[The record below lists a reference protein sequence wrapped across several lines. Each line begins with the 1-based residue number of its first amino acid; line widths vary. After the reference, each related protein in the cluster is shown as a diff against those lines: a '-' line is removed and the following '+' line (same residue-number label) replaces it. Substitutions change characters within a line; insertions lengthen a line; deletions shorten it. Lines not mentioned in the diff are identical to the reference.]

1 MDAKEKIIELLIPIL
16 AETNLFLV
24 DLSVKGSKMQP
35 KVLVLIDADAGIL
48 VDDCAEVS
56 RKLGDLIEEQ
66 ELISSKYILEVSSP
80 GVDFPLIF
88 LRQYHRHVGRT
99 LEIKLKDGE
108 KLIGKL
114 IKVENDVIEIIE
126 DKKRKKK
133 DEIISIGISFETIA
147 ETLVQVSFK

>member
-1 MDAKEKIIELLIPIL
+1 MDAKEKIIELLTPIL

-66 ELISSKYILEVSSP
+66 ELISSKYTLEVSSP

-88 LRQYHRHVGRT
+88 LRQYNRHVGRT
-99 LEIKLKDGE
+99 LEIKLKDGQ

-114 IKVENDVIEIIE
+114 MKVENDVIEIIE

-133 DEIISIGISFETIA
+133 DEIITIGIPFETIA